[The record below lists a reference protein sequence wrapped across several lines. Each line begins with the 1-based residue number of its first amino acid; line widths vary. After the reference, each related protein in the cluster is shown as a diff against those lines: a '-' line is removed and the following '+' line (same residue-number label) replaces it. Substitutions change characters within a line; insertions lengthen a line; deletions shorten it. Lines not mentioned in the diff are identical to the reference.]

1 MENRGSCKWL
11 RGNAED
17 IGGIGVLVFDEAYNP
32 ELVKLCLRCERKD
45 CDGGCQAYHRKR
57 RELKG
62 KNTPV
67 RRTYSAMGEEHTVA
81 EWSEITGITRDA
93 LWDGLRKGKSMES
106 TIRDVL
112 RYKGRA
118 EEIRA
123 AFGGLSMTQAA
134 KAHGL
139 SVTTLYNRLNSG
151 MNPYDALHA
160 PLKRGKRHNKGR

>member
-1 MENRGSCKWL
+1 M
-11 RGNAED
+11 
-17 IGGIGVLVFDEAYNP
+17 VFDEAYNP
-32 ELVKLCLRCERKD
+32 ELVKLCLSCKHKD

-81 EWSEITGITRDA
+81 EWSKITGITRDA
-93 LWDGLRKGKSMES
+93 LWGGLRRGKNMES

-112 RYKGRA
+112 RYKERKDG
-118 EEIRA
+118 IRTA
-123 AFGGLSMTQAA
+123 LGGLSMAQAA

-139 SVTTLYNRLNSG
+139 SVTTLYYRLNSG

>member
-1 MENRGSCKWL
+1 M
-11 RGNAED
+11 
-17 IGGIGVLVFDEAYNP
+17 VFDEAYNP
-32 ELVKLCLRCERKD
+32 ELVKLCLSCKNKD

-112 RYKGRA
+112 RYKERKDG
-118 EEIRA
+118 IRTA
-123 AFGGLSMTQAA
+123 LGGLSMAQAA

-139 SVTTLYNRLNSG
+139 SVTTLYYRLNSG
-151 MNPYDALHA
+151 MSPYDALHA
-160 PLKRGKRHNKGR
+160 PLKRVKRHNKGR

>member
-1 MENRGSCKWL
+1 M
-11 RGNAED
+11 
-17 IGGIGVLVFDEAYNP
+17 VFDEAYNP
-32 ELVKLCLRCERKD
+32 ELVKLCLSCKHKD
-45 CDGGCQAYHRKR
+45 CDGSCQAYHRKR
-57 RELKG
+57 RELRE
-62 KNTPV
+62 KNIPV

-118 EEIRA
+118 EE
-123 AFGGLSMTQAA
+123 TQAA

-151 MNPYDALHA
+151 MSPYDALHA

>member
-1 MENRGSCKWL
+1 MEDSGSREWL

-32 ELVKLCLRCERKD
+32 ELVKLCLSCKNKD
-45 CDGGCQAYHRKR
+45 CDGGCQAYYRKR

-123 AFGGLSMTQAA
+123 AFGGLSMAPGGKGA
-134 KAHGL
+134 RFERH
-139 SVTTLYNRLNSG
+139 
-151 MNPYDALHA
+151 DAVL
-160 PLKRGKRHNKGR
+160 PVKQRDEPI

>member
-1 MENRGSCKWL
+1 M
-11 RGNAED
+11 
-17 IGGIGVLVFDEAYNP
+17 VFDEAYNP
-32 ELVKLCLRCERKD
+32 ELVKLCLSCKNKD

-81 EWSEITGITRDA
+81 EWSKITGITRDA
-93 LWDGLRKGKSMES
+93 LWDGLRRGKNMES

-112 RYKGRA
+112 RHKERTD
-118 EEIRA
+118 EIRT

-134 KAHGL
+134 KMHGL